1 MALVPEKFAEFRPR
15 ADKDDDDFFEQVKL
29 SKPVQLVLGALGIV
43 LLMFGIVTL
52 WSTYSS
58 YTQRKSL
65 HESHVELIMAR
76 RATLRNR
83 EIAQ

>member
-1 MALVPEKFAEFRPR
+1 MALVPERFAEFHPRP
-15 ADKDDDDFFEQVKL
+15 DKDDDFFEQVKL
-29 SKPVQLVLGALGIV
+29 SRPAQLVLGALGII